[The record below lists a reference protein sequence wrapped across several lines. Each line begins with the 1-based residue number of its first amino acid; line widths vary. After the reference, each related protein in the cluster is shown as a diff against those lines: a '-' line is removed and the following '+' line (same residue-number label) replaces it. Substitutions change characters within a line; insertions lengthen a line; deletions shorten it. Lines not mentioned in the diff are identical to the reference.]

1 MTFQICDGKINY
13 SINNTGT
20 TEYPSRKKK
29 NEIGF
34 KPVSVNI
41 NQNTFQM
48 YQMLNF
54 KLSEV
59 LKILEKNMV

>member
-1 MTFQICDGKINY
+1 MKLDSNMCL
-13 SINNTGT
+13 
-20 TEYPSRKKK
+20 
-29 NEIGF
+29 
-34 KPVSVNI
+34 SVNI